1 MYLLSFLSL
10 ICILARLGNAEEN
23 VIEEKLE
30 ELGVEKGSGS
40 NSTIPHIHAP
50 HVRAAS
56 VCCLLSPLGVPLIV
70 SVVFQAQQTPEGAEF
85 LIAFPFRFATTIPTR
100 FQ

>member
-23 VIEEKLE
+23 IIEEKLE
-30 ELGVEKGSGS
+30 ELSVEKGSGS

-50 HVRAAS
+50 HV
-56 VCCLLSPLGVPLIV
+56 
-70 SVVFQAQQTPEGAEF
+70 
-85 LIAFPFRFATTIPTR
+85 
-100 FQ
+100 